1 MLPTDDIGTRM
12 RFSIW
17 LLLLS
22 VHCAWVRP
30 SRVHEMLFELATID
44 AQRHRNIPMPHLS
57 SYTKQTQVRIPR
69 NINAYH
75 FSGNLL
81 NAFFFGAPLDN
92 LQSFRQFS
100 VSFII
105 STH

>member
-1 MLPTDDIGTRM
+1 
-12 RFSIW
+12 
-17 LLLLS
+17 
-22 VHCAWVRP
+22 
-30 SRVHEMLFELATID
+30 MLFELETID

-57 SYTKQTQVRIPR
+57 SYTKQTQVRIRR
-69 NINAYH
+69 NINAYY

-92 LQSFRQFS
+92 LQLFRQFT

-105 STH
+105 STYSAPPPLSPVAARMSPHFTHTHTECFT